1 MESDRAE
8 LKMKISRIIVR
19 CDPQQVMFNSV
30 LFKIAND

>member
-8 LKMKISRIIVR
+8 LKMKISRIIVH
-19 CDPQQVMFNSV
+19 CDTQRVMFNSV